1 MTILKVVV
9 CYSPQFSSLGFLNR
23 VMTDITLSDGK
34 ELVITPDYS
43 ADDDVTA
50 DNTTFTATIINPNDN
65 TIIYKIA
72 NAAMHDILNSKTI
85 TGVLNAHGFDEEA
98 IQSALRK
105 ALNVNVAIPI
115 NDDVS
120 VDVGMNAGDD
130 PGVHVGVDI
139 KF

>member
-1 MTILKVVV
+1 
-9 CYSPQFSSLGFLNR
+9 
-23 VMTDITLSDGK
+23 MTDITLSDGK